1 MLNNTMKT
9 IGCLLILL
17 GMFACS
23 SQNAVIPMGDS
34 MLEKNWGR
42 AYETAKYN
50 QIINHDAGKNTE
62 AIEGLDGDA
71 AERNMRTYKNGGAPK
86 QKPATEF
93 GLVTIKQ

>member
-1 MLNNTMKT
+1 MLNNTFK
-9 IGCLLILL
+9 IISCIFILAGLL
-17 GMFACS
+17 ACS

-50 QIINHDAGKNTE
+50 QILNHEAGKNT
-62 AIEGLDGDA
+62 ADVEGLDGDA
-71 AERNMRTYKNGGAPK
+71 AERNMQTYKRGGGQK

>member
-1 MLNNTMKT
+1 MLNHTVKI
-9 IGCLLILL
+9 IGSIMILL
-17 GMFACS
+17 GMLACS

-50 QIINHDAGKNTE
+50 QILNHDAGKNTE
-62 AIEGLDGDA
+62 AVEGIDGEA
-71 AERNMRTYKNGGAPK
+71 AERNTQNYKSGGAQK

-93 GLVTIKQ
+93 GVVTIKQ